1 MGIITTGLRYLPNAI
16 LGMLAGV
23 VGAIVTSLAMVA
35 GRYWLGIMPP
45 PESVPDR
52 VAPTLDIDR
61 FFSMFGTYGGYN
73 GLKQFGVVSG
83 LRGLLTAGIV
93 VGILYALVVESPRS
107 RRSSA
112 WYLGIPRTA
121 WAFIGAAVLVVWL
134 GFVALLWPVLPAN
147 YIGIPHS
154 TARWVSVAALLVWF
168 ALFAAT
174 VMLVYRLSTR
184 RAARV
189 GEESPTEGDAPV
201 QAIASPV
208 SRRGIIAAA
217 AGAALVWPTY
227 ELLQRL
233 YNRATFFYDGRPY
246 SGEDIQ
252 PITPTDRF
260 YTVTKNVVDPDVNR
274 DLWRLE
280 IGGEVNREMTISFD
294 DLQNYE
300 QIDQESTLMCIS
312 NRIGAGLFSNAAWRG
327 VRLRDVLNA
336 TGVSVDA
343 YEIKLWGA
351 DAYTDTFGIDYALDE
366 NTLLVYEMNGEPLP
380 RTHGYP
386 VRVVVPGLFGEKNI
400 KWVSRIE
407 VVNEDAK
414 GFYEQQG
421 WGPSFVPPTRSDI
434 FRPRTMGAGESATFR
449 SSLPVGQPVDL
460 RGRAFAA
467 DRGVDSVEVT
477 TDGGET
483 WKAAEIY
490 YPGTDL
496 TWALWRF
503 QWTPVSPGEYRIYSR
518 AVDGTG
524 EPQPSE
530 SRGIVPQGAQG
541 YNIVTAT
548 VE

>member
-1 MGIITTGLRYLPNAI
+1 MGITTRGLRYLPNAI

-23 VGAIVTSLAMVA
+23 VGAVVTALAMVA

-45 PESVPDR
+45 PEAVPDR

-73 GLKQFGVVSG
+73 GLKQFGILSG
-83 LRGLLTAGIV
+83 LRGILTAGIV
-93 VGILYALVVESPRS
+93 VGIIYALVVESPWS
-107 RRSSA
+107 RRSRA

-121 WAFIGAAVLVVWL
+121 WLFIGAAVLLVWL
-134 GFVALLWPVLPAN
+134 GFVALLWPVLPAS

-154 TARWVSVAALLVWF
+154 TARWVSIIALLAWF

-174 VMLVYRLSTR
+174 VMLVYRLSTSR
-184 RAARV
+184 LSRDVPEAR
-189 GEESPTEGDAPV
+189 GEDDAPV
-201 QAIASPV
+201 RPIATPL

-217 AGAALVWPTY
+217 GGAALVWPTY

-252 PITPTDRF
+252 PITPNDRF
-260 YTVTKNVVDPDVNR
+260 YTVTKNVVDPDVHR

-280 IGGEVNREMTISFD
+280 IGGAVDREMTISFD
-294 DLQNYE
+294 DLQDYE

-336 TGVSVDA
+336 AGVHGDA
-343 YEIKLWGA
+343 YEIKLWGT

-366 NTLLVYEMNGEPLP
+366 NTLLVYEMNGQPLP
-380 RTHGYP
+380 RHHGYP

-400 KWVSRIE
+400 KWVARIE
-407 VVNEDAK
+407 VVTEDTQ

-421 WGPSFVPPTRSDI
+421 WGPVFVPPTRSDV
-434 FRPRTMGAGESATFR
+434 FRPRTTGAGQSAKFLR
-449 SSLPVGQPVDL
+449 PLPAGQPVDL

-467 DRGVDSVEVT
+467 DRGIRSVEVT
-477 TDGGET
+477 TDDGET
-483 WKAAEIY
+483 WNDAEIY

-496 TWALWRF
+496 TWVLWRY
-503 QWTPVSPGEYRIYSR
+503 QWTPGEAGEYRVYSR

-524 EPQPSE
+524 EPQPPE
-530 SRGIVPQGAQG
+530 PRGIVPQGAQG